1 MDDGLPTR
9 QLRGVRRM
17 NGARQPIGVFDSG
30 IGGLTVVKALIE
42 DLPAESIVYFGDTA
56 RVPYG
61 TKSKTTIVKFSLE
74 NVEFLLRFG
83 VKCIVIACNTSS
95 SWALP
100 TLRKYFKVPIVGVIR
115 PGALAAVRE
124 TRNKRIGVIGTTAT
138 IQSRAYETAIQR
150 IDPAIKVFSE
160 SCPLFVPLVE
170 EGWLNGSISRQVAQQ
185 YLEPLKRQ
193 RIDTLILGC
202 THYPLLAQTIQS
214 VLGQDIVLVDSA
226 RQTVAEVQ
234 GVLMG
239 ADTLR
244 DQQVR
249 PRYRFFVTDE
259 PAHFSRISHRF
270 LGRVIGSVERANL
283 HG

>member
-1 MDDGLPTR
+1 
-9 QLRGVRRM
+9 M

-30 IGGLTVVKALIE
+30 IGGLTVVKALID
-42 DLPAESIVYFGDTA
+42 DLPSESIIYFGDTA

-115 PGALAAVRE
+115 PGAQAAVRA
-124 TRNKRIGVIGTTAT
+124 TRNKRIGVIGTSAT
-138 IQSRAYETAIQR
+138 ILSGAYEAAIKR
-150 IDPAIKVFSE
+150 IDPSMAVFSRH
-160 SCPLFVPLVE
+160 CPLFVPLVE
-170 EGWLNGSISRQVAQQ
+170 EGWLGGRICQAVAKE
-185 YLEPLKRQ
+185 YLEPLRRH

-202 THYPLLAQTIQS
+202 THYPLLAPAIRRA
-214 VLGQDIVLVDSA
+214 LGADVALVDSA
-226 RQTVAEVQ
+226 QQTAAEVR

-239 ADTLR
+239 ADALAQR
-244 DQQVR
+244 NGH

-259 PAHFSRISHRF
+259 PAHFHRIGRRF
-270 LGRVIGSVERANL
+270 LRQVAGSVKRVKL
-283 HG
+283 R

>member
-1 MDDGLPTR
+1 MK
-9 QLRGVRRM
+9 
-17 NGARQPIGVFDSG
+17 NARQPIGVFDSG
-30 IGGLTVVKALIE
+30 IGGLTVVKSLIE
-42 DLPAESIVYFGDTA
+42 DLPSESIVYFGDTA

-61 TKSKTTIVKFSLE
+61 TKSKSTIVKFSLE

-115 PGALAAVRE
+115 PGAVAAIRH
-124 TRNKRIGVIGTTAT
+124 TRTKRIGVIGTTAT
-138 IQSRAYETAIQR
+138 IRSRAYEAAIHR
-150 IDPAIKVFSE
+150 LDPTINVFSQ

-170 EGWLNGSISRQVAQQ
+170 EGWLNGSICRDVAQR
-185 YLEPLKRQ
+185 YLESMKRN

-202 THYPLLAQTIQS
+202 THYPLLTSTIQQ
-214 VLGQDIVLVDSA
+214 VLGSDVTLVDSA
-226 RQTVAEVQ
+226 KQTAMEVR

-239 ADTLR
+239 TDALCEAR
-244 DQQVR
+244 AH

-259 PAHFSRISHRF
+259 PSHFNLVGHRF
-270 LGRVIGSVERANL
+270 LGQVIGSVERVNG
-283 HG
+283 H

>member
-1 MDDGLPTR
+1 MDYGPTEL
-9 QLRGVRRM
+9 LRNM
-17 NGARQPIGVFDSG
+17 NSTRQPIGVFDSG

-42 DLPAESIVYFGDTA
+42 ELPSESIVYFGDTA

-100 TLRKYFKVPIVGVIR
+100 TLRKYFKVPIIGVIR
-115 PGALAAVRE
+115 PGALAAVRQ
-124 TRNKRIGVIGTTAT
+124 TTNKRIGVIGTNAT
-138 IQSRAYETAIQR
+138 IHSGAYEAAIQR
-150 IDPAIKVFSE
+150 IDPTIKVFSQ

-170 EGWLNGSISRQVAQQ
+170 EGWLNGTISRQVAEQ
-185 YLEPLKRQ
+185 YLKPLTRQ

-202 THYPLLAQTIQS
+202 THYPLLASIIQQ
-214 VLGQDIVLVDSA
+214 VLGPDVALVDSA
-226 RQTVAEVQ
+226 KQTVNEVR

-239 ADTLR
+239 SDALCDR
-244 DQQVR
+244 R
-249 PRYRFFVTDE
+249 GKPRYRFFVTDE
-259 PAHFSRISHRF
+259 PTQFNRVGHHF
-270 LGRVIGSVERANL
+270 LGRVIGSVERVNG
-283 HG
+283 H

>member
-1 MDDGLPTR
+1 
-9 QLRGVRRM
+9 M

-42 DLPAESIVYFGDTA
+42 ELPVESIVYFGDTA

-61 TKSKTTIVKFSLE
+61 TKSKHTIVKFSLE

-100 TLRKYFKVPIVGVIR
+100 TLRKYFKVPIIGVIR

-124 TRNKRIGVIGTTAT
+124 TRNKRIGVIGTNAT

-150 IDPAIKVFSE
+150 IDPAVKVFSG

-170 EGWLNGSISRQVAQQ
+170 EGWLNGSISRQVAQR

-202 THYPLLAQTIQS
+202 THYPLLAETIQS
-214 VLGQDIVLVDSA
+214 VLGKDTVLIDSA
-226 RQTVAEVQ
+226 KQTVAEVR

-244 DQQVR
+244 DQRVR

-270 LGRVIGSVERANL
+270 LGRVIGSVERASL

>member
-1 MDDGLPTR
+1 M
-9 QLRGVRRM
+9 GV
-17 NGARQPIGVFDSG
+17 NGMRQPIGVFDSG

-42 DLPAESIVYFGDTA
+42 ELPSESIVYFGDTA

-61 TKSKTTIVKFSLE
+61 TKSKSTIVKFSLE

-115 PGALAAVRE
+115 PGALAAVRQ
-124 TRNKRIGVIGTTAT
+124 TRTKRIGVIGTTAT
-138 IQSRAYETAIQR
+138 IKSDAYEGAIHR
-150 IDPAIKVFSE
+150 IDPTIKVFSQ

-170 EGWLNGSISRQVAQQ
+170 EGWLNGTISRQVAEK
-185 YLEPLKRQ
+185 YLEPMLHH
-193 RIDTLILGC
+193 RIDTLIMGC
-202 THYPLLAQTIQS
+202 THYPLLASTIQQ
-214 VLGQDIVLVDSA
+214 VLGSRVTLVDSA
-226 RQTVAEVQ
+226 KQTAAEVR

-239 ADTLR
+239 TDALR
-244 DQQVR
+244 HQLGH

-259 PAHFSRISHRF
+259 PAHFNRLGHRF
-270 LGRVIGSVERANL
+270 LGQVLGSVERVNG
-283 HG
+283 HS

>member
-1 MDDGLPTR
+1 MGRNGL
-9 QLRGVRRM
+9 
-17 NGARQPIGVFDSG
+17 RQPIGVFDSG

-42 DLPAESIVYFGDTA
+42 DLPSESIIYFGDTA

-115 PGALAAVRE
+115 PGAVAAVRQ
-124 TRNKRIGVIGTTAT
+124 TRNKRIGIIGTNAT
-138 IQSRAYETAIQR
+138 IHSRAYEAAIHR
-150 IDPAIKVFSE
+150 LDPSIKVFSQ

-170 EGWLNGSISRQVAQQ
+170 EGWLNGSICRDVAGR
-185 YLEPLKRQ
+185 YLQPFARQ

-202 THYPLLAQTIQS
+202 THYPLLASTIRQ
-214 VLGQDIVLVDSA
+214 VLGPQVALVDSA
-226 RQTVAEVQ
+226 KQTAAEVR

-239 ADTLR
+239 ADTLCDAR
-244 DQQVR
+244 AK

-259 PAHFSRISHRF
+259 PTLFNRVGHQF
-270 LGRVIGSVERANL
+270 LGRVIGSVERVNGRA
-283 HG
+283 

>member
-1 MDDGLPTR
+1 
-9 QLRGVRRM
+9 M

-42 DLPAESIVYFGDTA
+42 ELPVESIVYFGDTA

-61 TKSKTTIVKFSLE
+61 TKSKHTIVKFSLE

-100 TLRKYFKVPIVGVIR
+100 TLRKYFKVPIIGVIR

-124 TRNKRIGVIGTTAT
+124 TRNKRIGVIGTNAT

-150 IDPAIKVFSE
+150 IDPAVKVFSG

-170 EGWLNGSISRQVAQQ
+170 EGWLNGAISRQVARR
-185 YLEPLKRQ
+185 YLEPLARQ

-202 THYPLLAQTIQS
+202 THYPLLASTIQQ
-214 VLGQDIVLVDSA
+214 VLGSGVSLVDSA
-226 RQTVAEVQ
+226 KQT
-234 GVLMG
+234 
-239 ADTLR
+239 
-244 DQQVR
+244 
-249 PRYRFFVTDE
+249 
-259 PAHFSRISHRF
+259 
-270 LGRVIGSVERANL
+270 
-283 HG
+283 

>member
-1 MDDGLPTR
+1 
-9 QLRGVRRM
+9 M
-17 NGARQPIGVFDSG
+17 NGARQPVGVFDSG
-30 IGGLTVVKALIE
+30 IGGLTVVKALVQA
-42 DLPAESIVYFGDTA
+42 LPSESIVYFGDTA

-61 TKSKTTIVKFSLE
+61 TKSKSTIVKFSLE

-100 TLRKYFKVPIVGVIR
+100 TLRKYFKVPIIGVIR
-115 PGALAAVRE
+115 PGALAAVRQ
-124 TRNKRIGVIGTTAT
+124 THTKRIGVIGTTAT
-138 IQSRAYETAIQR
+138 IHSGAYEAAIHR
-150 IDPAIKVFSE
+150 ADPTTKVFSQ

-170 EGWLNGSISRQVAQQ
+170 EGWLNGSVCREVAQR

-202 THYPLLAQTIQS
+202 THYPLLAPTIRK
-214 VLGQDIVLVDSA
+214 VLGPEVTLVDSA
-226 RQTVAEVQ
+226 KQTVEEVR

-239 ADTLR
+239 SDILSNGAA
-244 DQQVR
+244 R

-259 PAHFSRISHRF
+259 PTHFNRIGHRF
-270 LGRVIGSVERANL
+270 LGQVIGSVERVNPV
-283 HG
+283 

>member
-1 MDDGLPTR
+1 MNGTR
-9 QLRGVRRM
+9 QPV
-17 NGARQPIGVFDSG
+17 GVFDSG

-42 DLPAESIVYFGDTA
+42 ELPSESIVYFGDTA

-61 TKSKTTIVKFSLE
+61 TKSKSTIVKFSLE

-100 TLRKYFKVPIVGVIR
+100 TLRKYFKVPIIGVIR
-115 PGALAAVRE
+115 PGALAAVRA

-138 IQSRAYETAIQR
+138 IHSGAYETAIQR
-150 IDPAIKVFSE
+150 IDPHTKVFSQN
-160 SCPLFVPLVE
+160 CPLFVPLVE
-170 EGWLNGSISRQVAQQ
+170 EGWLNGSVCLEVADK
-185 YLEPLKRQ
+185 YLQPLKRQ

-202 THYPLLAQTIQS
+202 THYPLLSSTIRK
-214 VLGQDIVLVDSA
+214 VLGPEVVLVDSA
-226 RQTVAEVQ
+226 QQTVTEVR

-239 ADTLR
+239 ADALSNGGA
-244 DQQVR
+244 R

-259 PAHFSRISHRF
+259 PSHFTRIGHRF
-270 LGRVIGSVERANL
+270 LGQVIGSVERVNPV
-283 HG
+283 

>member
-1 MDDGLPTR
+1 MP
-9 QLRGVRRM
+9 

-42 DLPAESIVYFGDTA
+42 DLPSESIIYFGDTA

-115 PGALAAVRE
+115 PGALAAARQ

-138 IQSRAYETAIQR
+138 IKSGAYETAIHR
-150 IDPAIKVFSE
+150 LDPAIKVFSQ

-170 EGWLNGSISRQVAQQ
+170 EGWLTGAISHRVAEK
-185 YLEPLKRQ
+185 YLEPLTRQ

-202 THYPLLAQTIQS
+202 THYPLLAPTIQK
-214 VLGQDIVLVDSA
+214 VLGTGTVLVDSA
-226 RQTVAEVQ
+226 KQTAAEVR
-234 GVLMG
+234 GVLTG
-239 ADTLR
+239 ADTLCDGR
-244 DQQVR
+244 GH

-259 PAHFSRISHRF
+259 PHHFNRIGHRF
-270 LGRVIGSVERANL
+270 LGQVIGSVERVNG
-283 HG
+283 H

>member
-1 MDDGLPTR
+1 
-9 QLRGVRRM
+9 M

-30 IGGLTVVKALIE
+30 IGGLTVVKALVE
-42 DLPAESIVYFGDTA
+42 DLPSESIVYFGDTA

-61 TKSKTTIVKFSLE
+61 TKSKSTIVKFSLE
-74 NVEFLLRFG
+74 NVEFLLQFG

-95 SWALP
+95 SWAMP

-115 PGALAAVRE
+115 PGALGAVRQ

-138 IQSRAYETAIQR
+138 IRSGAYEAAIKR
-150 IDPAIKVFSE
+150 IDPMVKVFSQ

-170 EGWLNGSISRQVAQQ
+170 EGWLKGSVCRQVAER

-202 THYPLLAQTIQS
+202 THYPLLAPTIRK
-214 VLGQDIVLVDSA
+214 VLGPKVVLVDSA
-226 RQTVAEVQ
+226 KQTVIEVR

-239 ADTLR
+239 NDALSNGG
-244 DQQVR
+244 VK

-259 PAHFSRISHRF
+259 PQQFDRIGHRF
-270 LGRVIGSVERANL
+270 LGRVIGSVERVNPA
-283 HG
+283 